1 MYNIAIDIGGTFTD
15 VVVIENESGQLYMGK
30 SLTTPE
36 DLQQGVLD
44 VLSNISTEVGISI
57 KELLSKASRIVHATT
72 QSSNAIFAYSGAKTA
87 VLTTRGFGDTLIIM
101 RATGRVA
108 GLSVYQRHHYSA
120 TSKPRFV
127 VDERDIF
134 EVPERVDS
142 RGIVVAEL
150 NEDAVR
156 DIARTLRVQEYEA
169 VAISYLFS
177 HQNPQHE
184 KRTAEI
190 ILEEIP
196 EIYISNSADVSPIM
210 GEYERS
216 ASALF
221 NSYVG
226 PIIESYLDRLE
237 KTLIEKGLKQ
247 RLFVVQANGGLST
260 VAQTVPIFTIESG
273 PAAGVVGAAYVAK
286 KLGFP
291 RVVATDVGGT
301 TFKVAIIDKGNW
313 SYRKDIV
320 LNQYQLRIPAIDV
333 QSIGAGG
340 GSIAWAD
347 GSRLRVGP
355 QSAEADPGPACYNL
369 GGNEPTVT
377 DADVVLGY
385 ISPEQFLGGRMRL
398 DADRSVKSIKE
409 KIADPLFNGDIIDAA
424 AGIKKVINS
433 QMADLIRKS
442 TLERGHDPRNFVMM
456 AYGGSGPAHVAS
468 YGYDVGVSSIVIPYF
483 ATVLSAYGAALS
495 DIRFSFQFS
504 EPIVLPC
511 DSARIEQ
518 IFTKMEVKGAE
529 ALENANVP
537 EELREY
543 QRWVEA
549 KYRRQV
555 HNLRVTANY
564 VDNAG
569 LDQIALDFT
578 NEYERLFGPGSG
590 LKDAG
595 IELVNFGVD
604 AVGQVE
610 KAPWEKGVGNNV
622 SSPYINRPTY
632 CFQEHKMV
640 STPVYEGP
648 NISVGTLI
656 EGPAIIEHPGTTI
669 VLHIGQTLKIDEF
682 RHSHINTGISK
693 VGGTNV

>member
-30 SLTTPE
+30 SLSTPD
-36 DLQQGVLD
+36 DLQRGVLD
-44 VLSNISTEVGISI
+44 GLNSISTEVGISMN
-57 KELLSKASRIVHATT
+57 ELLGNASRIVHATT
-72 QSSNAIFAYSGAKTA
+72 QSSNAIFSYSGAKTA

-120 TSKPRFV
+120 TSKPRLL

-134 EVPERVDS
+134 EVPERIDS
-142 RGIVVAEL
+142 RGNVVSEL
-150 NEDAVR
+150 NENVVR
-156 DIARTLRVQEYEA
+156 DIARTLREREYEA

-184 KRTAEI
+184 RRTAEI
-190 ILEEIP
+190 LLQETP
-196 EIYISNSADVSPIM
+196 EIYVSNSADVSPIM

-221 NSYVG
+221 NAYVG
-226 PIIESYLDRLE
+226 PIIEGYLDRLE
-237 KTLIEKGLKQ
+237 KKLIEKGLKQ
-247 RLFVVQANGGLST
+247 RLLVVQANGGLST

-286 KLGFP
+286 KLGFS

-313 SYRKDIV
+313 SYRKEIV
-320 LNQYQLRIPAIDV
+320 LNQYQLRIPVVDV
-333 QSIGAGG
+333 ESIGAGG
-340 GSIAWAD
+340 GSIAWVD

-369 GGNEPTVT
+369 GGSEPTVT

-385 ISPEQFLGGRMRL
+385 ISPEKFLGGRMRL
-398 DADRSVKSIKE
+398 DVERSVKAIKE
-409 KIADPLFNGDIIDAA
+409 KIANPLFNGDTIAAA
-424 AGIKKVINS
+424 AGISKVINN

-442 TLERGHDPRNFVMM
+442 TLERGHDPRDFVMM
-456 AYGGSGPAHVAS
+456 AYGGSGPTHVTA

-504 EPIVLPC
+504 EPTVLPC
-511 DSARIEQ
+511 DSTKIER
-518 IFTKMEVKGAE
+518 IFTEMEAQGAE
-529 ALENANVP
+529 ALKNADVP
-537 EELREY
+537 EQYRKY
-543 QRWVEA
+543 HRWVEVR
-549 KYRRQV
+549 YRRQV

-564 VDNAG
+564 VDDAG
-569 LDQIALDFT
+569 LDKITLDFT
-578 NEYERLFGPGSG
+578 NEYERLFGSGSG

-604 AVGQVE
+604 AVGQDD
-610 KAPWEKGVGNNV
+610 KPQWEKGYADKAA
-622 SSPYINRPTY
+622 SPYCFRQAF
-632 CFQEHKMV
+632 CFQQHAMV
-640 STPVYEGP
+640 STPVYDGQK
-648 NISVGTLI
+648 ISVGSLI

-669 VLHIGQTLKIDEF
+669 VLHIGQTMKIDNF
-682 RHSHINTGISK
+682 RHTHINTGISNDGDK
-693 VGGTNV
+693 NV

>member
-44 VLSNISTEVGISI
+44 VLSNISAEVGISM

-142 RGIVVAEL
+142 RGIVVAKL

-247 RLFVVQANGGLST
+247 RLFVVQSNGGLST

-313 SYRKDIV
+313 SY
-320 LNQYQLRIPAIDV
+320 
-333 QSIGAGG
+333 
-340 GSIAWAD
+340 
-347 GSRLRVGP
+347 
-355 QSAEADPGPACYNL
+355 
-369 GGNEPTVT
+369 
-377 DADVVLGY
+377 
-385 ISPEQFLGGRMRL
+385 
-398 DADRSVKSIKE
+398 
-409 KIADPLFNGDIIDAA
+409 
-424 AGIKKVINS
+424 
-433 QMADLIRKS
+433 
-442 TLERGHDPRNFVMM
+442 
-456 AYGGSGPAHVAS
+456 
-468 YGYDVGVSSIVIPYF
+468 
-483 ATVLSAYGAALS
+483 
-495 DIRFSFQFS
+495 
-504 EPIVLPC
+504 
-511 DSARIEQ
+511 
-518 IFTKMEVKGAE
+518 
-529 ALENANVP
+529 
-537 EELREY
+537 
-543 QRWVEA
+543 
-549 KYRRQV
+549 
-555 HNLRVTANY
+555 
-564 VDNAG
+564 
-569 LDQIALDFT
+569 
-578 NEYERLFGPGSG
+578 
-590 LKDAG
+590 
-595 IELVNFGVD
+595 
-604 AVGQVE
+604 
-610 KAPWEKGVGNNV
+610 
-622 SSPYINRPTY
+622 
-632 CFQEHKMV
+632 
-640 STPVYEGP
+640 
-648 NISVGTLI
+648 
-656 EGPAIIEHPGTTI
+656 
-669 VLHIGQTLKIDEF
+669 
-682 RHSHINTGISK
+682 
-693 VGGTNV
+693 

>member
-36 DLQQGVLD
+36 DLQQCVLD
-44 VLSNISTEVGISI
+44 VLSNISAEVGISI

-142 RGIVVAEL
+142 RGIVVAKL

-169 VAISYLFS
+169 VAISYLLS

-196 EIYISNSADVSPIM
+196 EIYISISADVSPIM

-313 SYRKDIV
+313 SYRKEIV
-320 LNQYQLRIPAIDV
+320 LNQYQLRIPVIDV
-333 QSIGAGG
+333 ESIGAGG
-340 GSIAWAD
+340 GSIAWVD

-355 QSAEADPGPACYNL
+355 QSAEADPGPACYDL

-385 ISPEQFLGGRMRL
+385 ISQNNFLGGRMRL
-398 DADRSVKSIKE
+398 DTDRSVKAIKE
-409 KIADPLFNGDIIDAA
+409 KIAHPLFNGDTISAA
-424 AGIKKVINS
+424 AGISKVINN

-442 TLERGHDPRNFVMM
+442 TLERGHDPREFVMM
-456 AYGGSGPAHVAS
+456 AYGGSGPTHVTA
-468 YGYDVGVSSIVIPYF
+468 YGNDLGVSSILIPYF

-504 EPIVLPC
+504 EPTFLPC
-511 DSARIEQ
+511 DSVHIERIFLE
-518 IFTKMEVKGAE
+518 MEAQGAE
-529 ALENANVP
+529 SLENADVP
-537 EELREY
+537 ENCRKFH
-543 QRWVEA
+543 RWVEVR
-549 KYRRQV
+549 YRRQV

-610 KAPWEKGVGNNV
+610 KAPWEIGDVDKVV
-622 SSPYINRPTY
+622 SPYCYRQAF
-632 CFQEHKMV
+632 CFQKYAMV
-640 STPVYEGP
+640 STPVYDGP
-648 NISVGTLI
+648 KISAGTLI

-669 VLHIGQTLKIDEF
+669 VLHIGQTMKIDEF
-682 RHSHINTGISK
+682 RHSHINTGISNEGDK
-693 VGGTNV
+693 NV